1 MKSLVICADDYALSE
16 PISLAIETLAKN
28 KRISATSVMSLSP
41 LWPSH
46 SASLQS
52 LKGQIDV
59 GLHLDWTSEFA
70 IANGHGGSLN
80 SVMLKSLLGQNSI
93 ADCKKIIHQQLDWFE
108 KYWAQAPSHIDGHQ
122 HIHQFSGIRQALIEV
137 ILERYLFS
145 YKNANVP
152 MPYLRISRAIK
163 PQNTFKAQIIALMG
177 AGPLLKSASQNNIL
191 SLPYLSGIYDLKIG
205 PISYPQRMENWLKQ
219 TTPIQDSILM
229 CHPSLLL
236 EEQDTISAAR
246 VQEFQYLNSQD
257 FLDHLNQ
264 YQVTVDKAELS
275 FKINPI

>member
-93 ADCKKIIHQQLDWFE
+93 ADCKKIIHQQLDWFWYDDE
-108 KYWAQAPSHIDGHQ
+108 SDDANDVDTSTNIVGGTGKVESKATPSAK
-122 HIHQFSGIRQALIEV
+122 RQ
-137 ILERYLFS
+137 R
-145 YKNANVP
+145 N
-152 MPYLRISRAIK
+152 
-163 PQNTFKAQIIALMG
+163 
-177 AGPLLKSASQNNIL
+177 
-191 SLPYLSGIYDLKIG
+191 
-205 PISYPQRMENWLKQ
+205 
-219 TTPIQDSILM
+219 
-229 CHPSLLL
+229 
-236 EEQDTISAAR
+236 
-246 VQEFQYLNSQD
+246 
-257 FLDHLNQ
+257 
-264 YQVTVDKAELS
+264 
-275 FKINPI
+275 